1 MQSIGHI
8 EDPKG
13 KVNSRRK
20 VGAKPAREEH
30 GLRLFASQ
38 ESVKVESFGSAHS
51 PLSIDHMNY
60 YSKKAIYHRNLNGTL
75 YYLIIVASLSTNQ

>member
-20 VGAKPAREEH
+20 VGVKPAREEH

-38 ESVKVESFGSAHS
+38 GSVKVESFGSAHS
-51 PLSIDHMNY
+51 LLSTDHMNY
-60 YSKKAIYHRNLNGTL
+60 SKKALYYPNLNGTL

>member
-38 ESVKVESFGSAHS
+38 ESVKVETFGSARS
-51 PLSIDHMNY
+51 PLSTDQIN
-60 YSKKAIYHRNLNGTL
+60 YSKKAIYYPNLNGTL
-75 YYLIIVASLSTNQ
+75 YYLITVASLSTNQ